1 MSRLWSWVFL
11 WNPVSHLVNSV
22 QCCWAQCVQVW
33 VSTYNSQANKRSSGR
48 CVVDNVCGGAL
59 NLREL
64 HLLWYQ
70 SRKKHCSGSRQSPRS
85 EPRLTNHARASASAA
100 LRYHTHVAAA
110 AAASAHHIHTTATQ
124 QHNFTVCNNLWRHV
138 FKIKAADIQRRQE
151 NTSASTVILERRGIA
166 DESVTTAFT
175 TSANRLWFIDDASS
189 VTMRSIYVE
198 LQRSSIWSLSSGH
211 QGKMGTVLAES
222 VCGLK
227 NLKIDLHQGYNS
239 YGFSIRV

>member
-189 VTMRSIYVE
+189 VIMRSIYVE
-198 LQRSSIWSLSSGH
+198 LRAEFNMKSEFRTPRKDGNGSGW
-211 QGKMGTVLAES
+211 ES
-222 VCGLK
+222 EPQK